1 VTGRA
6 RTFFELTD
14 TSALQLGVSVATGT
28 NTDDLYTTLL
38 GFDVKYK
45 YRPEGWLHPLVTVAS
60 EGIYSFR
67 KVRVDVEEDTDGDG
81 VADTTVT
88 DRRTRDRFGWYLYG
102 EVQPWRRWSL
112 GARYDNT
119 QYPTDPG
126 REWAFGPYVTYWPSE
141 FLRFRLG
148 YKHTERTSQTRDQF
162 NLNGGSARKV
172 DEVMFQASF
181 ILGAHPAH
189 PF

>member
-1 VTGRA
+1 
-6 RTFFELTD
+6 
-14 TSALQLGVSVATGT
+14 
-28 NTDDLYTTLL
+28 
-38 GFDVKYK
+38 
-45 YRPEGWLHPLVTVAS
+45 
-60 EGIYSFR
+60 
-67 KVRVDVEEDTDGDG
+67 VDVETDTDGDG

-88 DRRTRDRFGWYLYG
+88 DKRTRDRFGWYLYG

-119 QYPTDPG
+119 QFPEDPG
-126 REWAFGPYVTYWPSE
+126 REWAFGPYVTFWPSE

-148 YKHTERTSQTRDQF
+148 YKHTERSGQTRDQF
-162 NLNGGSARKV
+162 NLNGGSARTV
-172 DEVMFQASF
+172 DEILFQASF